1 MKIYPALVSSLL
13 FPRFE
18 NILKNIHKS
27 ESKTKIVFVPG
38 RGVNPY
44 KYKNI
49 LSNIKDNCNQKNPD
63 IYIAEFTFNLA
74 HSLELDKLEYSVKK
88 SFKKDDEIF
97 LIGHSSAA
105 GNACIEIAEK
115 LNEKLN
121 VNGIILWG
129 SSFNSKGLLFNK
141 SYNKYKF
148 SVPSLTLLCEKES
161 RMPFPVAAIEYI
173 ENIEDNS
180 DVSILKNCDHFTGL
194 NNDHNKKESL
204 ELVSKIS
211 DYICSNKTR
220 TGKNTKE
227 FIKDYS
233 GLLKSNYGVT
243 KTMEEISGVKNN
255 YIFMPPDMI
264 LTILYIMMPSSRYYI
279 NIIMLYMFLISK
291 PSAENLSYSYS
302 PFFNF
307 DTLGKFNLSS
317 LWVKIDKGFECRN
330 NYARDMNIDM
340 FYKSHELLSNEQKKR
355 YRIFGKKIVF
365 GDDIVTSFPVVW
377 FFLPILIREKED
389 CVIINSPILKSG
401 NNQYNAKLI
410 SKENFI
416 EYLTLKAF

>member
-49 LSNIKDNCNQKNPD
+49 LSNIKDICNIKNPD

-74 HSLELDKLEYSVKK
+74 HSLELNNLEESIKK
-88 SFKKDDEIF
+88 SFKKDDELF
-97 LIGHSSAA
+97 LIGHSF
-105 GNACIEIAEK
+105 GGPMCIEIAEK
-115 LNEKLN
+115 
-121 VNGIILWG
+121 VNANGMILWG
-129 SSFNSKGLLFNK
+129 SSFNSKGLLSWKKNYRK
-141 SYNKYKF
+141 YNF
-148 SVPSLTLLCEKES
+148 SVPSLTLLCEKDKIL
-161 RMPFPVAAIEYI
+161 PFPVAAIEYI
-173 ENIEDNS
+173 EDIDDNS

-211 DYICSNKTR
+211 DYICSKKTK
-220 TGKNTKE
+220 TSEDTKG

-255 YIFMPPDMI
+255 YIIPPDMI

-291 PSAENLSYSYS
+291 PSADNLSYSYS

-317 LWVKIDKGFECRN
+317 TWVKIDKGFKCRN
-330 NYARDMNIDM
+330 NAARDMNLDM
-340 FYKSHELLSNEQKKR
+340 FYKAHGLLSNEQKKR
-355 YRIFGKKIVF
+355 YRIYGKKIVF
-365 GDDIVTSFPVVW
+365 GDDIVIDFPVVW
-377 FFLPILIREKED
+377 FFMPILIREKED
-389 CVIINSPILKSG
+389 CVIINSPILKS
-401 NNQYNAKLI
+401 YNSNKYATKLI